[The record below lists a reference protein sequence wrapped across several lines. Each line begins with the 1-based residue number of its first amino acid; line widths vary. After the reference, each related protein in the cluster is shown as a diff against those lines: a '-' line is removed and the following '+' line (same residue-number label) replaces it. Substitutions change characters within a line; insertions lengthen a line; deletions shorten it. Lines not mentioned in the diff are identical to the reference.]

1 MTICIKVF
9 SDYNLVH
16 YNIAFSG
23 FIDSVRWSPCGKM
36 LATASSDC
44 VVKVLDLSTEKIIH
58 QWHTAD
64 RRNNSLLYTQLIE
77 IIYLFSL

>member
-1 MTICIKVF
+1 
-9 SDYNLVH
+9 
-16 YNIAFSG
+16 
-23 FIDSVRWSPCGKM
+23 M

-77 IIYLFSL
+77 IIIFVLFIEEASSVCFLTY